1 MFDNKRS
8 STRRIAAIAGS
19 AVLAGLALGGT
30 AQAMPDDHPG
40 YDRYCT
46 ADQVDVGITPL
57 DHGMMQ
63 AGADVQFTAKPGQ
76 SCQLGGAPGLTF
88 LDGQGKP
95 LGVSTERAGGD
106 AADHVVDGQH
116 PVNASFHYQVT
127 DPNTGDAL
135 PGPTPASV
143 EVAFPGPVAPYTVNV
158 PWNGTAVPG
167 PVSITNVT
175 PAQG

>member
-1 MFDNKRS
+1 MFNNKRS
-8 STRRIAAIAGS
+8 STGRIAAIAGS
-19 AVLAGLALGGT
+19 AVLAGLLLGGT

-57 DHGMMQ
+57 DHSTMQ

-95 LGVSTERAGGD
+95 LGISTERAGGD
-106 AADHVVDGQH
+106 AA
-116 PVNASFHYQVT
+116 
-127 DPNTGDAL
+127 
-135 PGPTPASV
+135 
-143 EVAFPGPVAPYTVNV
+143 
-158 PWNGTAVPG
+158 
-167 PVSITNVT
+167 
-175 PAQG
+175 